1 MTAALADTRTS
12 VGKAEDTWVIE
23 VEAVAKT
30 YRRGTTAVRALRGVS
45 FCAEPGRFTFVVGP
59 SGCGKTT
66 LLALIGALDTPTSGR
81 IVVAGRP
88 LDQLTRSERDAYRR
102 CDVGFV
108 FQNFNLLSNLTAL
121 ENVLVPFYPVGV
133 SAARGREAEE
143 LLQRIGLGERMHHRP
158 AELSGGEQQRVAVV
172 RAVLKRPKLILAD
185 EPTGELDSEN
195 GAALFDLLRSLASEY
210 GTTVI
215 VVTHDQSYLQ
225 SGDRVLMLRDGQIV
239 DDRIAR

>member
-1 MTAALADTRTS
+1 M
-12 VGKAEDTWVIE
+12 
-23 VEAVAKT
+23 VELDSVAKV
-30 YRRGTTAVRALRGVS
+30 YQRGTTVVRALRGVS
-45 FCAEPGRFTFVVGP
+45 FCAQAGRFTFVVGP

-81 IVVAGRP
+81 IVVAGRA
-88 LDQLTRSERDAYRR
+88 LDRLTRLQRDTYRR

-121 ENVLVPFYPVGV
+121 ENVLVPFFPVGV
-133 SAARGREAEE
+133 GASRRREAEE
-143 LLQRIGLGERMHHRP
+143 LLRRIGLGDRMSHRP
-158 AELSGGEQQRVAVV
+158 AELSGGEQQRVAVA

-195 GAALFDLLRSLASEY
+195 GAALFDLLRTLASEQ

-215 VVTHDQSYLQ
+215 VVTHDHSYLQ
-225 SGDRVLMLRDGQIV
+225 PGDRVLTLRDGQIV
-239 DDRIAR
+239 DDRLVS